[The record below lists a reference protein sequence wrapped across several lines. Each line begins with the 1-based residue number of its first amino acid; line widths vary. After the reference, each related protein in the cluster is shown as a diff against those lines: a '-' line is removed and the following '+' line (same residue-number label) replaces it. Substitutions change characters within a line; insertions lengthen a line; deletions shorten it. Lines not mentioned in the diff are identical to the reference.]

1 MREGEGEIEG
11 EKRERWENRE
21 KRGKG
26 DEQHKAVGKRETK
39 VQGGRAN
46 RESNR
51 ERREKREKTERKKK
65 RATTRKTRRAAP
77 AARSPV
83 SPAALSDD

>member
-26 DEQHKAVGKRETK
+26 DEQHKAVGKRDR
-39 VQGGRAN
+39 G
-46 RESNR
+46 
-51 ERREKREKTERKKK
+51 
-65 RATTRKTRRAAP
+65 
-77 AARSPV
+77 ARWKGKEGK
-83 SPAALSDD
+83 